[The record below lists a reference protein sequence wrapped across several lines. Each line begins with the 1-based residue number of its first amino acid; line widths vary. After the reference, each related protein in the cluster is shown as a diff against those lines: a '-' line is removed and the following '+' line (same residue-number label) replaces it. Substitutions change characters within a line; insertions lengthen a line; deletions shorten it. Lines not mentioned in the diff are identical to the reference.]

1 MQKLH
6 IEKSFDFAH
15 RGCDV
20 VAYAAGTTIETD
32 DAELLVIAVREG
44 WATLEDKANKPPQN
58 KAKKNAP
65 ENK

>member
-20 VAYAAGTTIETD
+20 VAYVAGTTIETD

-44 WATLEDKANKPPQN
+44 WATLE
-58 KAKKNAP
+58 
-65 ENK
+65 EL